1 MTRARQSLILLCS
14 TACLAPQQS
23 PRSTDASHLK
33 KSEHLRA
40 LMGSI
45 EHESSLSQMRRQ
57 LDTPLCFIHSDALHN
72 DRVAEVSLC
81 TSVRV

>member
-23 PRSTDASHLK
+23 PSSTDASHLK

-40 LMGSI
+40 MMGFI
-45 EHESSLSQMRRQ
+45 EHASSLNRMHHQ

-72 DRVAEVSLC
+72 DRAAEVSLC
-81 TSVRV
+81 TSARV